1 MFPSHTTCT
10 AKVPKDL
17 HKLVVKVQIL
27 SVKHVLVPLVIP
39 ERPCF
44 VIQEYSYPWRWSCF
58 NVSTLIIVP
67 ERETKHRAV
76 QTPGELVHSKPSF
89 VALTFPGYTVVRHSN
104 ANLLPSPL
112 QLPVATAL
120 QGLSA
125 QHLLPVVKPVRVVG
139 DRRRTLEVRGF
150 SAVFREAELRV
161 GCVWIQSEICPV
173 WYEKW
178 KTLRLK
184 PLHPCIHINAQTTPC

>member
-1 MFPSHTTCT
+1 MKKFN
-10 AKVPKDL
+10 
-17 HKLVVKVQIL
+17 LVSIVIELKSCIERLCEGGLDSVDEIYRLRDGVKG
-27 SVKHVLVPLVIP
+27 KP
-39 ERPCF
+39 PCF
-44 VIQEYSYPWRWSCF
+44 VIQEYAYPRRWSCF

-150 SAVFREAELRV
+150 SGVFREAELRV

-173 WYEKW
+173 
-178 KTLRLK
+178 
-184 PLHPCIHINAQTTPC
+184 